1 MSAALHADRPQA
13 DRETLLRVEDLQTWY
28 PIRAGLMQRRVGW
41 VQAATEISLEIAAGE
56 TLALVGESGCG
67 KTTVG
72 RSIIRLESPQK
83 GRVEF
88 EGRDVLALDPLELRA
103 ARQRLQII
111 FQDPMASLDPRMRVR
126 DQIAEGMR
134 SFGIG
139 GDDAER
145 RDRVASLLERVQLDP
160 NTMDR
165 YPHEFSG
172 GQRQRICIAR
182 ALAVEPRLIVCD
194 ESVSALDVSIQ
205 AQILNLL
212 RDLQDELG
220 LSYLFI
226 THDLSVVRYLA
237 HEVAVMYLGKIVEH
251 GPTESIFANPSH
263 PYTQGLLAAIPS
275 IDPDRRGVAP
285 PVLGDV
291 PSPSNPPAGCHF
303 HTRCPVAMDRCR
315 SEPPPLFAS
324 HGRGSRCF
332 LSEPDSE

>member
-1 MSAALHADRPQA
+1 MSAAPSQSA
-13 DRETLLRVEDLQTWY
+13 ETLLRVSGLQTWY
-28 PIRAGLMQRRVGW
+28 PIRAGVMRRRTGW
-41 VQAATEISLEIAAGE
+41 VQAASDVSLEIERGR

-72 RSIIRLESPQK
+72 RSILRLESPQK
-83 GRVEF
+83 GEILF
-88 EGRDVLALDPLELRA
+88 EGRDLLALDAEALRA
-103 ARQRLQII
+103 ARRKVQII

-139 GDDAER
+139 ASEDER
-145 RDRVASLLERVQLDP
+145 TERVASLLERVQLDP
-160 NTMDR
+160 KTMDR

-182 ALAVEPRLIVCD
+182 ALAVDPRLIVCD

-220 LSYLFI
+220 LAYLFI

-237 HEVAVMYLGKIVEH
+237 HDVAVMYLGRIVER
-251 GPTESIFANPSH
+251 GPTEAIFAEPAH
-263 PYTQGLLAAIPS
+263 PYTKGLLAAIPS
-275 IDPDRRGVAP
+275 IDPANRVGAP

-291 PSPSNPPAGCHF
+291 PSPSDPPKGCHF
-303 HTRCPVAMDRCR
+303 HTRCPEVMERCR
-315 SEPPPLFAS
+315 SEVPPLYVD
-324 HGRGSRCF
+324 GPRCSRCF
-332 LSEPDSE
+332 LSDPNRDA

>member
-1 MSAALHADRPQA
+1 MRIDEADKT
-13 DRETLLRVEDLQTWY
+13 DRTEKAPLLRLSGLQTWY
-28 PIRAGLMQRRVGW
+28 PIHEGLMRKTTGW
-41 VQAATEISLEIAAGE
+41 VQAASDVSFDIAPGQ

-72 RSIIRLESPQK
+72 RSILRLESPQK
-83 GRVEF
+83 GSIQF
-88 EGRDVLALDPLELRA
+88 EGVDLLALDPEAMRA

-111 FQDPMASLDPRMRVR
+111 FQDPLASLDPRMRIR
-126 DQIAEGMR
+126 DQIAEGMK

-139 GDDAER
+139 VDENDR
-145 RDRVASLLERVQLDP
+145 RERVASLMERVQLDP
-160 NTMDR
+160 ETMDR

-172 GQRQRICIAR
+172 GQRQRICIVR

-212 RDLQDELG
+212 RTLQDELG

-237 HEVAVMYLGKIVEH
+237 HEVAVMYLGKIVEQ
-251 GPTESIFANPSH
+251 GPTERIFEAPAH
-263 PYTQGLLAAIPS
+263 PYTQALLAAIPS
-275 IDPDRRGVAP
+275 TDPERRGGAP

-291 PSPSNPPAGCHF
+291 PSPSRPPAGCHF
-303 HTRCPVAMDRCR
+303 HTRCGAVMDRCR
-315 SEPPPLFAS
+315 VEVPPLFELAQ
-324 HGRGSRCF
+324 GRSRCF
-332 LSEPDSE
+332 LAEESG

>member
-1 MSAALHADRPQA
+1 M
-13 DRETLLRVEDLQTWY
+13 
-28 PIRAGLMQRRVGW
+28 RRIAGW
-41 VQAATEISLEIAAGE
+41 VQAATDVSLEIASGK

-67 KTTVG
+67 KSTVG
-72 RSIIRLESPQK
+72 RSILCLERPQK
-83 GRVEF
+83 GEIFF
-88 EGRDVLALDPLELRA
+88 EDRNLLELPAGELRE

-111 FQDPMASLDPRMRVR
+111 FQDPMASLDPRMRIG

-134 SFGIG
+134 SFGLAASES
-139 GDDAER
+139 DR
-145 RDRVASLLERVQLDP
+145 RKRVGEALERVQLDP

-172 GQRQRICIAR
+172 GQRQRVCIAR

-212 RDLQDELG
+212 RELQEELG

-237 HEVAVMYLGKIVEH
+237 HEVAVMYLGQIVEQ
-251 GPTESIFANPSH
+251 GPTERIFEQPAH
-263 PYTQGLLAAIPS
+263 PYTRGLLAAIPS
-275 IDPDRRGVAP
+275 IDPTRRGAPP

-291 PSPSNPPAGCHF
+291 PSPSNPPSGCRF
-303 HTRCPVAMDRCR
+303 HTRCPQVMDRCR
-315 SEPPPLFAS
+315 REVPEFQILGE
-324 HGRGSRCF
+324 GRSRCF
-332 LSEPDSE
+332 LSEPTGRS